1 MDELGAAIWETF
13 IKCRYTLD
21 IITSRLSSLSSGLTV
36 GTEPEMVNADDADDE
51 LSLGAT
57 STNLAGFDSFS
68 NVVNVRETTELS
80 VVRTF
85 GRQDDV
91 FTWTGFSKESS
102 TRCSLLA
109 VPSMAKQLISICPLV
124 DVRGGVKLS
133 PPFVAVDIPV
143 SVFSFSGVR
152 MFPFRVPLSPIVVAS
167 LS

>member
-1 MDELGAAIWETF
+1 MDELGAANWETF

-21 IITSRLSSLSSGLTV
+21 IVTSRLSSLSSGRSV
-36 GTEPEMVNADDADDE
+36 GTEPEIVNADDADDD

-57 STNLAGFDSFS
+57 STTLAGFDSFS

-91 FTWTGFSKESS
+91 FTWTVFSIESS

-109 VPSMAKQLISICPLV
+109 VPSMAKQFMSICPLV
-124 DVRGGVKLS
+124 DVRGGVELS
-133 PPFVAVDIPV
+133 PAFIAVDIPV
-143 SVFSFSGVR
+143 SVLSFPGVR
-152 MFPFRVPLSPIVVAS
+152 MLPFRVSLSPIVVA
-167 LS
+167 